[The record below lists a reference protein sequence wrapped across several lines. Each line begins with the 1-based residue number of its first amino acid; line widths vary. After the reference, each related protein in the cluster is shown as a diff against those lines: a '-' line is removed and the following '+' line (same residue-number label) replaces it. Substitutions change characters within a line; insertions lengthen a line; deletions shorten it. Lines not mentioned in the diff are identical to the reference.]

1 MLIINYYVYY
11 KLCISVNISSIVEK
25 YMLIIWFS
33 ISDVISISLSQGIVG
48 YFVSEVWAILLKSY
62 LTSNVRHSKTDK
74 DFDML

>member
-1 MLIINYYVYY
+1 
-11 KLCISVNISSIVEK
+11 
-25 YMLIIWFS
+25 MLIIWSS